1 MRGRGKERNREEA
14 AGQNEE
20 HTQPP
25 LGSPHVFLVTPL
37 LSLSKSKGQ
46 LGTSAWLSQGLPGC
60 LDLWSPSRNDTFS

>member
-25 LGSPHVFLVTPL
+25 LGSPPCL
-37 LSLSKSKGQ
+37 LSHPAAQSV
-46 LGTSAWLSQGLPGC
+46 
-60 LDLWSPSRNDTFS
+60 